1 MCNFKKMLKLSRSST
16 IYLFYVIVLK
26 CFAFARSKSVNFFYL
41 SIYILFIFTL
51 LNIHVNLN
59 IFLFSGIEYLCENHQ
74 LQMNAK
80 DIAHFLYKGEGLNK
94 TAIGECITN
103 IYSFRSPVFV
113 FAHELE
119 NSQFLLVAN
128 GN

>member
-1 MCNFKKMLKLSRSST
+1 MFRFRPIEVSE
-16 IYLFYVIVLK
+16 LF
-26 CFAFARSKSVNFFYL
+26 L

-59 IFLFSGIEYLCENHQ
+59 FFSGIEYLCENHQ

-94 TAIGECITN
+94 TAIGEYITN
-103 IYSFRSPVFV
+103 IYSYRSPVFV
-113 FAHELE
+113 FT
-119 NSQFLLVAN
+119 
-128 GN
+128 